1 MPARDSRRRHRRAL
15 RWLFVMLT
23 ASVFSSAA
31 FAALAPTVC
40 HGRLFNPITDTNWND
55 FFPLTIMG
63 VQAGPNGNPPEM
75 YVPPVCVCPGVF
87 GIPSPGI
94 GVSYWQPTYI
104 AEIERNAG
112 CAASLGGVSLFSGYS
127 LENSEQAYIG
137 SDQGALG
144 TSGST
149 RMQVHWYKYPLFSF
163 FSAFKDLGCRSSGGF
178 ALAYVTELDP
188 TWQNDLW
195 AGLYSPE
202 AGLFGSLA
210 ANSACIAD
218 AVASNAAYPIDALFW
233 CAGSWGSVYPFSGN
247 SNESITPFQV
257 DNLELGKFIAR
268 LAREGLAWQTIGP
281 SAICSAH
288 PNPIW
293 IKSQYR
299 VDEVYPV
306 VTRGAPLVIGALP
319 FKQIPGLITN
329 TPVNTSM
336 VDLIWQGVE
345 CCVRSY

>member
-1 MPARDSRRRHRRAL
+1 MPASGNVRRHRVCRGLLA
-15 RWLFVMLT
+15 MT
-23 ASVFSSAA
+23 AA
-31 FAALAPTVC
+31 FMFSLAAVAATTAPEVC
-40 HGRLFNPITDTNWND
+40 HGKLFNPISDTNWND

-63 VQAGPNGNPPEM
+63 VQIGPNGDPPAM
-75 YVPPVCVCPGVF
+75 YVPPICECPGAF
-87 GIPSPGI
+87 GIPSLGI
-94 GVSYWQPTYI
+94 GVTYWQPTYI
-104 AEIERNAG
+104 AEVERNAG
-112 CAASLGGVSLFSGYS
+112 CAPSLGGTQLFSGYS
-127 LENSEQAYIG
+127 LEDSEQAYIG
-137 SDQGALG
+137 SDQGAKG

-149 RMQVHWYKYPLFSF
+149 RMQIHWYKYPLFSF
-163 FSAFKDLGCRSSGGF
+163 FSAFKDLGCRSAGGF
-178 ALAYVTELDP
+178 ALAYVTEIDP

-202 AGLFGSLA
+202 AGLFGNMA
-210 ANSACIAD
+210 ANTACIAD
-218 AVASNAAYPIDALFW
+218 ALAANVAYPIDALFW
-233 CAGSWGSVYPFSGN
+233 CAGSWGNVYPLSGN
-247 SNESITPFQV
+247 ANQSITPFQV
-257 DNLELGKFIAR
+257 DNLELAKFIAR

-281 SAICSAH
+281 SAICEAH

-336 VDLIWQGVE
+336 VDLIWQGQD

>member
-1 MPARDSRRRHRRAL
+1 MSAPDSFRRRRVF
-15 RWLFVMLT
+15 RWLLAMT
-23 ASVFSSAA
+23 AAFMFSSAA
-31 FAALAPTVC
+31 LAAVTTPVC
-40 HGRLFNPITDTNWND
+40 HGKLFNPISDTNWND

-63 VQAGPNGNPPEM
+63 VQIGPNGDPPTM
-75 YVPPVCVCPGVF
+75 YVPPICECPGAF
-87 GIPSPGI
+87 GIPSFGI
-94 GVSYWQPTYI
+94 GVTYWQPTYI
-104 AEIERNAG
+104 AEVERNAG
-112 CAASLGGVSLFSGYS
+112 CAPSLGGGTQLFSGYS
-127 LENSEQAYIG
+127 LEDSEQAYIG
-137 SDQGALG
+137 SDQGAKG

-149 RMQVHWYKYPLFSF
+149 RMQIHWYKYPLFSF
-163 FSAFKDLGCRSSGGF
+163 FSAFKDLGCRSGGGF
-178 ALAYVTELDP
+178 ALAYVTEIDP

-202 AGLFGSLA
+202 AGLFGNMA
-210 ANSACIAD
+210 ANTACIAD
-218 AVASNAAYPIDALFW
+218 ALASNVAYPIDALFW
-233 CAGSWGSVYPFSGN
+233 CAGSWGNVYPLSGN
-247 SNESITPFQV
+247 ANQSLTPFQV
-257 DNLELGKFIAR
+257 DNLELAKFIAR

-281 SAICSAH
+281 SAICGAH

-306 VTRGAPLVIGALP
+306 ITRGAPLVIGALP

-336 VDLIWQGVE
+336 VDLIWQGQD